1 MEEYGKILL
10 IAMPAF
16 LFLVA
21 FEKLYGYF
29 RNNDTMP
36 LVDAVSSLS
45 SGLSNVVKDV
55 LGLSINII
63 TYQWLVVHIAIYHI
77 EETWLMYV
85 IAFIVIDFYG
95 YWSHR
100 FDHEINFFWNEHII
114 HHSSEEFN
122 LACAL
127 RQPVSGIVRVF
138 NFLLIPAALVGIPE
152 NVIAVV
158 LPLHLFA
165 QFWYH
170 TRHIGRMGFM
180 EYIIVTPSHHRVH
193 HAMNPEYLD
202 KNYGQIFIFWD
213 RLFGTYQEEKAEI
226 TPVYGITRPA
236 NTWNPFIIN
245 YKHLAL
251 MLSDA
256 WRAPKLI
263 DKLRIWFMPTGWRPA
278 GFEDKYPVKKVTDVY
293 RLHKYQSYLPKPLFY
308 WSIAQLFGT
317 LILNSHLFGNIA
329 SIGTPGIFV
338 YGFFNM
344 LTIYCF
350 TDLMDRNRFNW
361 IFELVRI
368 VFAIV
373 ILIYFNSWFG
383 LIGIYVYLLLGYLGT
398 SFLISLYY
406 SQNELTP
413 QNTVY
418 AT

>member
-36 LVDAVSSLS
+36 LDDAISSLS

-55 LGLSINII
+55 LGLSFNII
-63 TYQWLVVHIAIYHI
+63 TYHWLVTHIAVFHVK
-77 EETWLMYV
+77 ETWLMYV
-85 IAFIVIDFYG
+85 IAFVVIDFYG

-100 FDHEINFFWNEHII
+100 IDHEINFFWNEHII
-114 HHSSEEFN
+114 HHSSEEYN

-127 RQPVSGIVRVF
+127 RQPVSGIIKVF

-170 TRHIGRMGFM
+170 TRHIGRLGFL

-202 KNYGQIFIFWD
+202 KNYSQIFIIWD
-213 RLFGTYQEEKAEI
+213 RIFGTFQEEKAEI
-226 TPVYGITRPA
+226 PAVFGVTRPA
-236 NTWNPFIIN
+236 STWNPFKIN
-245 YKHLAL
+245 FQHLWL
-251 MLSDA
+251 MMKDA
-256 WRAPKLI
+256 WRAPNWI
-263 DKLRIWFMPTGWRPA
+263 DKFRIWFMPTGWRPN
-278 GFEDKYPVKKVTDVY
+278 GFEERYPVKKVSDVFHFQKY
-293 RLHKYQSYLPKPLFY
+293 RSYLPTPLFY
-308 WSIAQLFGT
+308 WSIVQLFAT

-329 SIGTPGIFV
+329 SIGSPGIFV

-361 IFELVRI
+361 FFEILRITFSVAILV
-368 VFAIV
+368 
-373 ILIYFNSWFG
+373 YFKSWFG
-383 LIGIYVYLLLGYLGT
+383 LSGIYVYALFAYLGV
-398 SFLISLYY
+398 SFIISLYY
-406 SQNELTP
+406 SQRELTP
-413 QNTVY
+413 QNSGY
-418 AT
+418 AA